1 MSRDLMS
8 TTPTN
13 GDDSPPAPDPLVL
26 VFRDSHESPQKCS
39 LTPLRGNADVRFVDY
54 PRQGSVDAG
63 GRILLHTD
71 GEVLG
76 PDDAGK
82 GLLIVDSSWRR
93 LPKLLR
99 LVTGDPP
106 RRRLPPLVTAYPR
119 KSKRYEDP
127 SEGLASVEA
136 LYAALFLLGHARPDL
151 LEGYHWKEQFL
162 ELNPD
167 FV

>member
-1 MSRDLMS
+1 M
-8 TTPTN
+8 TA
-13 GDDSPPAPDPLVL
+13 DSPLSCVDPLVL

-54 PRQGSVDAG
+54 PRQGAVAAA

-76 PDDAGK
+76 PADAGK

-119 KSKRYEDP
+119 KSKRFEDP

-136 LYAALFLLGHARPDL
+136 LYAALFLLGHRRPDL